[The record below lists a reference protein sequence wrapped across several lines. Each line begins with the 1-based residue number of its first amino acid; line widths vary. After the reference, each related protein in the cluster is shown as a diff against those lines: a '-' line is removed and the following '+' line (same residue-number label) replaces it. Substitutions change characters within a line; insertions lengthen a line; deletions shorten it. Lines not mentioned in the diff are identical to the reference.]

1 MENKNEVSQ
10 TSQQNEAV
18 PSERFYKD
26 TLIPQKKSKVV
37 FQGEIVRGFQTKKLI
52 ESKVACK
59 LFPGTT
65 LKDFVHY
72 VKPTLHENEF
82 DTSVLHMA
90 VNYVLK
96 LSSNIDSVKR
106 YYQYWKPYC
115 ISL

>member
-1 MENKNEVSQ
+1 MENQNEVSQ

-52 ESKVACK
+52 ESKVASK

-106 YYQYWKPYC
+106 YYEYWKPSC
-115 ISL
+115 IPL